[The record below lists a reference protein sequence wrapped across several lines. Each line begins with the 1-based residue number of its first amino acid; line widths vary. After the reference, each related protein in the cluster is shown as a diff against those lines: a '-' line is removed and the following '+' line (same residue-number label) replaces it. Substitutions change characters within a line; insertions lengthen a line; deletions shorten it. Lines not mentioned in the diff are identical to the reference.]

1 MSSAEAKHIC
11 TMVDEDYLCFG
22 LALHE
27 SVREHAPDWT
37 IHVVCLDD
45 ASESVLRDLALEG
58 LVPIPFEELEEA
70 EPGLTVARAVRP
82 RHDFVM
88 TSKPFALR
96 RVFAGS
102 RPPAAVTWL
111 DADAMCFAPIDPLL
125 DELADGSVLL
135 APQGVPAAFRWVEE
149 RTGAF
154 MGGLLTFRN
163 NESGR
168 NALDWWAARCLFGG
182 CPRAPDQHRF
192 GDQKYLQDLPDLF
205 AGVRVTPKPGLWL
218 APSNIERH
226 EISTGSAGP
235 LVDGNPL
242 VLYQYTGF
250 RVLDNYG
257 YETSFPPWR
266 IGARERELIY
276 EPFLAR
282 VQRARRRVQ
291 NVAPDFDA
299 GFMPPRTLVERA
311 TAAGSR
317 TKGALLRARHRLRSG
332 SLSSTGR
339 SHAS

>member
-1 MSSAEAKHIC
+1 
-11 TMVDEDYLCFG
+11 MVDEDYLCFG

-37 IHVVCLDD
+37 IHVVCLDET
-45 ASESVLRDLALEG
+45 SQSVLRDLALEG
-58 LVPIPFEELEEA
+58 LEPIPFEELEEA
-70 EPGLTVARAVRP
+70 EPGLAVAREVRP

-88 TSKPFALR
+88 TCKPFALR
-96 RVFAGS
+96 RVLAGS
-102 RPPAAVTWL
+102 RQPAAVTWL
-111 DADAMCFAPIDPLL
+111 DADAMCFAPLDPVL
-125 DELADGSVLL
+125 DELADASVLL
-135 APQGVPAAFRWVEE
+135 APQGVPAAFRWVEK

-163 NESGR
+163 DESGR
-168 NALDWWAARCLFGG
+168 NALDWWAARCLVGG

-192 GDQKYLQDLPDLF
+192 GDQKYLQDLPGLF
-205 AGVRVTPKPGLWL
+205 AGVRVASNPELWL

-226 EISTGSAGP
+226 EVSRGSVGP
-235 LVDGNPL
+235 LVNGKPL

-250 RVLDNYG
+250 RVLRKDG

-266 IGARERELIY
+266 ISTRERELLY

-282 VQRARRRVQ
+282 VRRTRQLVQ
-291 NVAPDFDA
+291 SVAPDFDA
-299 GFMPPRTLVERA
+299 GFTPPRTLVERA

-332 SLSSTGR
+332 SLSSTGS